1 MTEKKDITIWIKR
14 ILSLLSIAYGALM
27 VFLAYTSFYYDVKIT
42 HPKSFVVL
50 VVFLTALFG
59 GVMIYTRKQF
69 LTSVAGLLGLLLY
82 LPVIVFYY
90 SKDNLIFL
98 IPLGIVTVLIFF
110 LSGAGEGLK
119 TIIGT
124 IYLLLYVI
132 CILAYYLY
140 VSIFS
145 GHTVDVIKNQM
156 VSQSENY
163 RCYVLDITD
172 SSKGTTKVIV
182 EPNDRDIIYS
192 NITFIEKG
200 YERIVYNVRQ
210 QDLDLQLEWTSDDKN
225 KDILKV
231 NDEVRFKSSD
241 AVKKEPG
248 YDFFSKEKKGNR
260 KLKFFK

>member
-27 VFLAYTSFYYDVKIT
+27 IFLAYTSIYYDIKIT

-69 LTSVAGLLGLLLY
+69 LTSAVGLFGLLLY

-90 SKDNLIFL
+90 SKENLILL

-145 GHTVDVIKNQM
+145 GHTVDVIKNSM
-156 VSQSENY
+156 ISKSQDY

-182 EPNDRDIIYS
+182 EPNDKDIVYS
-192 NITFIEKG
+192 NITFVEKG
-200 YERIVYNVRQ
+200 YHRIVYNVRQ
-210 QDLDLQLEWTSDDKN
+210 RDLELQLEWTSDEKN

-241 AVKKEPG
+241 AVKKQKD
-248 YDFFSKEKKGNR
+248 YNFFSSDNR
-260 KLKFFK
+260 TAKFFN